1 MMAGS
6 IAVVTIAMTL
16 SILVTGALV
25 VIAVVI
31 RREDRRNTL
40 IGEAPDRISRSVRR
54 LTGRARRDL
63 GSELLRTA
71 RQLVH

>member
-1 MMAGS
+1 MAGS
-6 IAVVTIAMTL
+6 IAVETIAMIL

-25 VIAVVI
+25 VIAVVV
-31 RREDRRNTL
+31 RREDRKNTL

-63 GSELLRTA
+63 DSELLRPA
-71 RQLVH
+71 RQLVR